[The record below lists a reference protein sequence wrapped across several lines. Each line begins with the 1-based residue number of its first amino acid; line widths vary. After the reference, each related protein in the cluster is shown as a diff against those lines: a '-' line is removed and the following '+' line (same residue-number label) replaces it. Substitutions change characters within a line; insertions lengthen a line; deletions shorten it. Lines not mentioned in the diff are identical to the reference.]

1 MLHLFQQLSIE
12 ILCNTLSAHISQQMG
27 AKNISYDELDDT
39 VSFEDLIKKF
49 ECRLSIAVRETL
61 QNN

>member
-27 AKNISYDELDDT
+27 TKNISYDELDDT
-39 VSFEDLIKKF
+39 VSFE
-49 ECRLSIAVRETL
+49 RE
-61 QNN
+61 NK